1 MMKTLH
7 VDWQLIM
14 VNDMIM
20 NKLNP
25 EDKQYVIAHELAHV
39 YLKHEQNPFNEK
51 NKDFEQEADDLVRS
65 WGFNPNINY
74 LSNTKMAHRAK
85 ERKRLTLMTT
95 RGWPTR
101 RRSKRKSFDLQVR
114 LPEVTLI

>member
-1 MMKTLH
+1 LVAYLPEERGAMMKTLH

-39 YLKHEQNPFNEK
+39 YLKHEHNSFNEK

-65 WGFNPNINY
+65 WGSTQHQ
-74 LSNTKMAHRAK
+74 LS
-85 ERKRLTLMTT
+85 L
-95 RGWPTR
+95 
-101 RRSKRKSFDLQVR
+101 
-114 LPEVTLI
+114 

>member
-1 MMKTLH
+1 MEPEKSGITLTESGQIVPDQSTAAIIAHHPEAEYFILWSLLPCSKFKLSDIWLVAYLPEERGAMMKTLH

-39 YLKHEQNPFNEK
+39 YLKYEQNPFNEK
-51 NKDFEQEADDLVRS
+51 NKDFEQ
-65 WGFNPNINY
+65 
-74 LSNTKMAHRAK
+74 
-85 ERKRLTLMTT
+85 
-95 RGWPTR
+95 
-101 RRSKRKSFDLQVR
+101 
-114 LPEVTLI
+114 

>member
-85 ERKRLTLMTT
+85 ERKWHDTNDDERLANKKKKQEKKL
-95 RGWPTR
+95 
-101 RRSKRKSFDLQVR
+101 
-114 LPEVTLI
+114 

>member
-1 MMKTLH
+1 
-7 VDWQLIM
+7 M

-39 YLKHEQNPFNEK
+39 YLKHEQIPFNEK

-65 WGFNPNINY
+65 WGSTPTSIISLTRRWLTEPRSANG
-74 LSNTKMAHRAK
+74 M
-85 ERKRLTLMTT
+85 TLMTT

>member
-1 MMKTLH
+1 
-7 VDWQLIM
+7 M

-20 NKLNP
+20 NKSNP

-85 ERKRLTLMTT
+85 ERKRHDTNDDERLAK
-95 RGWPTR
+95 R

>member
-1 MMKTLH
+1 LVAYLPEERGAMMKTLH

-25 EDKQYVIAHELAHV
+25 EDKQYVIAHELARV
-39 YLKHEQNPFNEK
+39 YLKHEHNPFNEK

-65 WGFNPNINY
+65 WGSTQHQ
-74 LSNTKMAHRAK
+74 LS
-85 ERKRLTLMTT
+85 L
-95 RGWPTR
+95 
-101 RRSKRKSFDLQVR
+101 
-114 LPEVTLI
+114 